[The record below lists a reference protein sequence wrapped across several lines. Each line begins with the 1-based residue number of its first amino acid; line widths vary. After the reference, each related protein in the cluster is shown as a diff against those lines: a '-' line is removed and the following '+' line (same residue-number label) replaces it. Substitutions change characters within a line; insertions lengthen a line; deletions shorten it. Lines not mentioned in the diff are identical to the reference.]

1 MNLYEV
7 DFSSNA
13 HTPNPCTD
21 AFANHKSTEFEVP
34 IRHPELCFVDGSVAI
49 LCGRQYFLVHL
60 SLLSLHSTI
69 LKRMVEAAFKDD
81 TSQRIEGRP
90 ALVLPHMPGEM
101 YIFLKAIYGLIK
113 QTDVTPF
120 PIASALL
127 RLATI
132 YEAATVRS
140 EIIGLFQ
147 ATWTMSLPQWEIREK
162 NATDTDGVYSPRDS
176 MAHPI
181 AVVDLARQTNVPE
194 LLPSAFYDLSR
205 YLPSQLSA
213 GYTDQDT
220 GVVHYLSQE
229 DLFRVFRGKE
239 QAARYF
245 STFIVKELE
254 GRVASEWC
262 HNRAE
267 LQPARKR
274 RCQVAYEAVTYALI
288 RDVNGLVLNRNSDPL
303 YAISDSL
310 LMQTRDDLPGL
321 DNRATVRACE
331 ACRLEYAAVVEAA
344 REEFWRRL
352 PEWFELESP

>member
-1 MNLYEV
+1 MAYFAFVGLSHLTVFPLTLLTMSLSPLMNLYEV

-181 AVVDLARQTNVPE
+181 
-194 LLPSAFYDLSR
+194 
-205 YLPSQLSA
+205 
-213 GYTDQDT
+213 YTDQDT

-352 PEWFELESP
+352 PEWFELEVPNWG